1 MPIGAKLKELRK
13 EKGITQQELA
23 IQTGLS
29 KSAIINYEN
38 DLREPN
44 AKAMRALENYFC
56 VSAEYLYGRTEEN
69 SFYEDE
75 EIQIVANLFK
85 NKVDGYSKKI
95 MQRPK
100 PERQLFND
108 ILMSTMT
115 LIEAKTDTV
124 NNWESIANNRELCQ
138 KWVDCYETMEI
149 MDSDDLSTLIRIMS
163 AYCEQDR
170 FTNANSEEKMPVSI
184 IKLFDS
190 AVSAGDGIYVDY
202 SGYENIEINED
213 TEGADYAVKVSGNS
227 MEPRF
232 FDGDIVLVEI
242 AQTVEVGEI
251 GIFNLNGQAFI
262 KERGEKALI
271 SLNKD
276 YDPIVVKPGDS
287 IACQGRVIKVLN
299 MKKGA

>member
-1 MPIGAKLKELRK
+1 MAKKLMQSSEYSDVFNRMISLSDKTGISISSLLDKHCSSRSAMGAWKKGNINAELLPKIADDYGCSLDDLLRDDLNSNNRTRALDTD
-13 EKGITQQELA
+13 EQELLSNYRKSSRMDKA
-23 IQTGLS
+23 RIQER
-29 KSAIINYEN
+29 AMVCAEN
-38 DLREPN
+38 AAESNEEPHI
-44 AKAMRALENYFC
+44 
-56 VSAEYLYGRTEEN
+56 T
-69 SFYEDE
+69 
-75 EIQIVANLFK
+75 
-85 NKVDGYSKKI
+85 
-95 MQRPK
+95 
-100 PERQLFND
+100 
-108 ILMSTMT
+108 T
-115 LIEAKTDTV
+115 
-124 NNWESIANNRELCQ
+124 
-138 KWVDCYETMEI
+138 
-149 MDSDDLSTLIRIMS
+149 
-163 AYCEQDR
+163 
-170 FTNANSEEKMPVSI
+170 

-190 AVSAGDGIYVDY
+190 TVSAGTGIYVDY
-202 SGYENIEINED
+202 TGYENIETQED

-232 FDGDIVLVEI
+232 CDGDIVLVEI

>member
-1 MPIGAKLKELRK
+1 MAKKLMQSSEYSDVFNRMILLSDKTGISISSLLDKHCSSRSAMGAWKKGNINAELLPKIADDYGCSLDDLLRDDLNSNNRTK
-13 EKGITQQELA
+13 ALDTDEQELLSNYRKSSRIDKA
-23 IQTGLS
+23 RIQ
-29 KSAIINYEN
+29 E
-38 DLREPN
+38 
-44 AKAMRALENYFC
+44 RAL
-56 VSAEYLYGRTEEN
+56 VSAEHAAESNEEPH
-69 SFYEDE
+69 
-75 EIQIVANLFK
+75 I
-85 NKVDGYSKKI
+85 
-95 MQRPK
+95 
-100 PERQLFND
+100 
-108 ILMSTMT
+108 TT
-115 LIEAKTDTV
+115 
-124 NNWESIANNRELCQ
+124 
-138 KWVDCYETMEI
+138 
-149 MDSDDLSTLIRIMS
+149 
-163 AYCEQDR
+163 
-170 FTNANSEEKMPVSI
+170 

-190 AVSAGDGIYVDY
+190 SVSAGTGIYVDY
-202 SGYENIEINED
+202 TEYENIETRED

-232 FDGDIVLVEI
+232 CDGDIVLVEI